1 MAQLQEAQRLNRDA
15 CVAAEQQAQELAR
28 AQRTLRAQ
36 SEELRLA
43 QESNEKSAEA
53 SNALL
58 ASWRDKFQASA
69 KAAAAAEA
77 TVQELEA
84 KVRVQGEE
92 IMKQTFVMQTKAQ
105 EMERFKEHEAARSR
119 AEAAAQAAAL
129 AEAEAEAKRVKAKA
143 LEEKRRIKVS
153 AEDSNRGLRG
163 MEEKVHALESAL
175 HNAET
180 ATKDLEK
187 ENAELSQR
195 MRDMQVRDSE
205 GDESELDEEFDE
217 VERDE
222 LELNNALQHVVATVF
237 PTLAPVESDTSLDE
251 NIAQYEDST
260 RSPLKDIYPGPVN
273 PGTVVSTGNM
283 VSRSELNA
291 LRVLSSSANATD
303 WKLRGYYD

>member
-143 LEEKRRIKVS
+143 LEEKRRIKLLVENDDDVS
-153 AEDSNRGLRG
+153 S
-163 MEEKVHALESAL
+163 S
-175 HNAET
+175 
-180 ATKDLEK
+180 
-187 ENAELSQR
+187 
-195 MRDMQVRDSE
+195 DSE

-291 LRVLSSSANATD
+291 LRVLYDKEIEELRQQLSSANATD